1 MNKIA
6 QFQLAARLNDSLVAA
21 RRDGKLFLKCAGQVA
36 LVGKTGHEGGI
47 GEGVTL
53 HQQTTRQTN
62 AGLYQIGVW
71 RDAGRAREAADQ
83 LKAAETAKPGKRLK
97 RDFLFGASSRYCLAS
112 TMAGEPI
119 LPGRLAQR

>member
-62 AGLYQIGVW
+62 AGLYQIGVR

-97 RDFLFGASSRYCLAS
+97 RDFLFGGIIEILSGQHDG
-112 TMAGEPI
+112 GEPI